1 MNRHLTPVIIAV
13 AAVLALGSTLSAHM
27 KFAKAAPAASSS
39 VTAPPSSI
47 QVWFTEA
54 PDPKVSK
61 LDLKGPAGPVKLTDL
76 HVMDKMSLMAL
87 VGDAMP
93 DGAYTVSWQSAGDD
107 GHVQKGEFTFTV
119 KRAK

>member
-1 MNRHLTPVIIAV
+1 MKRPLTIFLFAIAAAV
-13 AAVLALGSTLSAHM
+13 AFGAGLSAHM
-27 KFAKAAPAASSS
+27 KFDKADPAAKAAL
-39 VTAPPSSI
+39 TAPPGSI

-54 PDPKVSK
+54 PDPKISK
-61 LDLKGPAGPVKLTDL
+61 LDLKGPSGPVKLTGL

-107 GHVQKGEFTFTV
+107 GHVQKGEYTFSV
-119 KRAK
+119 RRPK